1 MATVTDFIF
10 FGSKTTVDGDCSHKI
25 KRCLFL
31 GGKAVTNRR
40 KVMTKVVT
48 VYEKQRHHFA
58 NKGPYSQSY
67 GFSSSHIQ
75 IWESDHKEAWVPQR
89 TDAFESWCWG
99 RLFRVPWR
107 ARRSNKLTLKEINL
121 NIHWKDWCWSSTT
134 LITKCEET
142 THSKRPWC
150 WDRLRARG
158 EGGDRGW
165 DG

>member
-1 MATVTDFIF
+1 MGRQWKQWETLFWGTSKSLQMVTAAVKLRHLLL
-10 FGSKTTVDGDCSHKI
+10 GRKAMTNQDCI
-25 KRCLFL
+25 KEQ
-31 GGKAVTNRR
+31 KH
-40 KVMTKVVT
+40 
-48 VYEKQRHHFA
+48 YFA
-58 NKGPYSQSY
+58 NKGSHNQSY

-107 ARRSNKLTLKEINL
+107 ARRSNKLILKEINL